1 MASQST
7 EVQEEGTKSTDM
19 RPRSVGEVWKDWS
32 LGSLKFLGKKIHSP
46 FGIYLIATWIVSI
59 LSICIT
65 NTLRGGRFFDGP
77 RYWME
82 VFLTY
87 GLNSNQEP
95 ALRLIA
101 KPFLIW
107 FFAPMVTIMLGF
119 TLFMLA
125 DSGFFKNGADP
136 ISEIAFNQKHRYF
149 NVPDIW
155 GSNVH
160 INGSPI
166 VINDLNPKGTQ
177 TYFWLVWAPILLGS
191 LITAIYNFIVFKKI
205 KKEKYMP
212 RVSVFLVAIFI
223 ASVIIGIALAL
234 MTGDIQLNFSELF
247 YSLFVERVTNGFLNY
262 GFEYGS
268 QGQYHPIGVSFTM
281 WLMNLIPFLIA
292 YAFFIIVGN
301 SDAIWRNKDFPI
313 RKVREYIEARQ
324 APELVFDDAIEN
336 FKEE

>member
-1 MASQST
+1 MTSQST
-7 EVQEEGTKSTDM
+7 EVQEQETKTTDM

-32 LGSLKFLGKKIHSP
+32 LGSLKFLEKKIHSP
-46 FGIYLIATWIVSI
+46 FGIYLIATWIISV
-59 LSICIT
+59 LSMCIT

-77 RYWME
+77 KYWMD

-95 ALRLIA
+95 SLRLIA

-107 FFAPMVTIMLGF
+107 FFAPMVVVMLGF

-125 DSGFFKNGADP
+125 DSGFFKNGSDP
-136 ISEIAFNQKHRYF
+136 ISEIAFDQKHRYF

-166 VINDLNPKGTQ
+166 VLNDLNPKGTQ
-177 TYFWLVWAPILLGS
+177 TYFWLVWIPILLGAF
-191 LITAIYNFIVFKKI
+191 IAAVYNFIVFKKI
-205 KKEKYMP
+205 KKEKYLP
-212 RVSVFLVAIFI
+212 KVGNFLIGIFI
-223 ASVIIGIALAL
+223 ASIVIGTALAL
-234 MTGDIQLNFSELF
+234 MTGDISLQFGELF
-247 YSLFVERVTNGFLNY
+247 YSLFVERVTNNFLNY

-281 WLMNLIPFLIA
+281 WLMNLIPFFIA
-292 YAFFIIVGN
+292 YAFFILIGN
-301 SDAIWRNKDFPI
+301 SYVIWKNKDFPI
-313 RKVREYIEARQ
+313 RKVRGYIEARQ
-324 APELVFDDAIEN
+324 APDLVFDEGIEN
-336 FKEE
+336 LDDE